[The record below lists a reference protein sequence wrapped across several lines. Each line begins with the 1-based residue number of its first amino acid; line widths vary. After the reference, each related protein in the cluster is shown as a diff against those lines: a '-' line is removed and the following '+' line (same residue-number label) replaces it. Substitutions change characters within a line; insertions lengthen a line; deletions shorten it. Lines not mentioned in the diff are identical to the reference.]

1 MNFVRKSVA
10 GHLQFVQQLA
20 GSLVVDFAVQEAMHE
35 LRQGLLYGF
44 LHRLALR
51 IRTSAGGCAQQFFW
65 RCACARDGENRRGAV
80 CGGLGVGSRC
90 RLPAGVGIWV
100 RG

>member
-1 MNFVRKSVA
+1 VNFVRKSVA

-44 LHRLALR
+44 C
-51 IRTSAGGCAQQFFW
+51 I
-65 RCACARDGENRRGAV
+65 V
-80 CGGLGVGSRC
+80 
-90 RLPAGVGIWV
+90 
-100 RG
+100 